1 MCAGAHWFAV
11 ARQPNVCC
19 DDRPVLKRDSLSEV
33 MFERHHMFVFC
44 AVMTLLSSGELFARY
59 FNKIAVVV
67 RLNFMNV
74 IEFCVGMYIFLISH
88 SKAFLNL

>member
-1 MCAGAHWFAV
+1 
-11 ARQPNVCC
+11 
-19 DDRPVLKRDSLSEV
+19 
-33 MFERHHMFVFC
+33 MFVFC